1 MAGIHNGLCAVGD
14 NRFIS
19 KPGKYR
25 SRCLGRTD
33 DRARAGCYHWART
46 LGETRNQKRQDD
58 AGHTARSRRNSGRRR
73 GVEPWQRSRDVA
85 PKSLRA
91 SRTDAGGRGGGYGC
105 RRRGSI

>member
-1 MAGIHNGLCAVGD
+1 MAYVQSVIIVLLVNQASIAAAVSGE
-14 NRFIS
+14 
-19 KPGKYR
+19 
-25 SRCLGRTD
+25 RTIVHQP
-33 DRARAGCYHWART
+33 AAIIGQEHS
-46 LGETRNQKRQDD
+46 NQKRQDD

-91 SRTDAGGRGGGYGC
+91 SRTDAGGRGSGYGC